1 MDDIERDEV
10 DVYLK
15 KAAVLNVK
23 EKGETIH
30 YLMSR
35 CLVKFSTGAKK
46 KCCAILVKHPRK
58 VNGEQVITLQ
68 LAQKPITKILSML

>member
-35 CLVKFSTGAKK
+35 CLVKFSTGAEK

-68 LAQKPITKILSML
+68 LAQKPKTKILSML